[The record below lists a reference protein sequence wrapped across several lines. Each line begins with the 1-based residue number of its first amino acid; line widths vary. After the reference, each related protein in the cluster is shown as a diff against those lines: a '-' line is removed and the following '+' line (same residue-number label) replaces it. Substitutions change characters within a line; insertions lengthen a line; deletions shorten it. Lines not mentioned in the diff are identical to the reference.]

1 MKKIQFGIGIPT
13 GTEGL
18 MYPIPFAKAR
28 DNIRLSQAAE
38 RFGFDSVW
46 GNDHIST
53 QHYVRQEFKRPPN
66 YYAPLITLASIAE
79 NTRQI
84 KVATA
89 LLVVPFR
96 HPVLIAKELATLDH
110 LTNGRLLVGVGI
122 GAYREEFEAMT
133 GEKSKSVNR
142 GNYLD
147 ETLTVL
153 HKIFEEDVVTFKG
166 EYFDIRELQSYPKPV
181 QKPFPFYIG
190 GNASQGWERTAKFA
204 TGWLPAALTPEEIKK
219 ACDSIRAHC
228 EKYGRNFNDLDIAPQ
243 MSVSI
248 GRTQEEAAEK
258 FKRSQLFNHF
268 ESLKKSTFKNQDT
281 GMIAQRNLIGN
292 PEQILAK
299 IDEFTKAGV
308 TTFSALLF
316 AVNTIEEMIES
327 MQFFAEEVIKR
338 LMI

>member
-110 LTNGRLLVGVGI
+110 LANGRLLVGVGI
-122 GAYREEFEAMT
+122 GAYREEFEAMS
-133 GEKSKSVNR
+133 GEKSKSV
-142 GNYLD
+142 
-147 ETLTVL
+147 
-153 HKIFEEDVVTFKG
+153 
-166 EYFDIRELQSYPKPV
+166 
-181 QKPFPFYIG
+181 
-190 GNASQGWERTAKFA
+190 
-204 TGWLPAALTPEEIKK
+204 
-219 ACDSIRAHC
+219 RAHC
-228 EKYGRNFNDLDIAPQ
+228 EKYGRIFNNLDIAPQ

-258 FKRSQLFNHF
+258 FKRSQLYNHF

-316 AVNTIEEMIES
+316 AVNTIEEKIES
-327 MQFFAEEVIKR
+327 MQFFAEEVIKKLR
-338 LMI
+338 G

>member
-1 MKKIQFGIGIPT
+1 MC
-13 GTEGL
+13 
-18 MYPIPFAKAR
+18 A
-28 DNIRLSQAAE
+28 S
-38 RFGFDSVW
+38 
-46 GNDHIST
+46 
-53 QHYVRQEFKRPPN
+53 EFQRPPN
-66 YYAPLITLASIAE
+66 YYAPLIILASIAE
-79 NTRQI
+79 NTKRI

-153 HKIFEEDVVTFKG
+153 HKIFAG
-166 EYFDIRELQSYPKPV
+166 RCRHLQRGVLRHPRAAILPQTHPETLSFLHRWKRL
-181 QKPFPFYIG
+181 
-190 GNASQGWERTAKFA
+190 QGWERTAQFA

-228 EKYGRNFNDLDIAPQ
+228 ETYGRNFNDLDIAPQ

-248 GRTQEEAAEK
+248 GRDPGGGRREIQA
-258 FKRSQLFNHF
+258 F
-268 ESLKKSTFKNQDT
+268 
-281 GMIAQRNLIGN
+281 
-292 PEQILAK
+292 P
-299 IDEFTKAGV
+299 
-308 TTFSALLF
+308 ALQSF
-316 AVNTIEEMIES
+316 RVA
-327 MQFFAEEVIKR
+327 
-338 LMI
+338 